1 MTVQLSRFLRHSLDN
16 NPDTKITLEN
26 EVNALNLYLKIE
38 KTRFGDRLSLDFN
51 IEQEAKLATVP
62 SLLLQPIIENSMKH
76 AIAQNESGG
85 TISLY
90 AKVENNRLIMQLSDT
105 GSGIKVANSKMES
118 TKGRGVGLRNTNERL
133 KALYEKDFSVDI
145 EILPSGG
152 LKTSIELPCE
162 YLNSDTNTAN
172 QSRR

>member
-1 MTVQLSRFLRHSLDN
+1 
-16 NPDTKITLEN
+16 
-26 EVNALNLYLKIE
+26 LKIE

-90 AKVENNRLIMQLSDT
+90 ARVENNRLIMQLSDT
-105 GSGIKVANSKMES
+105 GSGIKVANSKMAS
-118 TKGRGVGLRNTNERL
+118 SKGRGVGLRNTNERL
-133 KALYEKDFSVDI
+133 KALYEEDFSIDI

-162 YLNSDTNTAN
+162 YMSSETNTPN